1 MDLSLR
7 VHDLSKAYGKLT
19 VLDKWNLT
27 INKSERVVIMGPS
40 GSGKTTFLRLA
51 AGLEL
56 PSSGKIEINH
66 RRTGFVFQEPR
77 LIPWRT
83 VKQNLLFVNKHGDI
97 NGILN
102 KMRLGGFEDYYPS
115 QLSGGMRQ
123 RVNLARALLVN
134 PDLLIMDEAFT
145 SLDLPVKMSIIDDL
159 LAQWNDK
166 RFTIIMVTH
175 DIKEALY
182 ISDRIVLITAL
193 PASIKENIP
202 VKLGKHR
209 NLSSSE
215 LLKKESEL
223 LEIICRS

>member
-7 VHDLSKAYGKLT
+7 VYDLSKAYGTIT
-19 VLDKWNLT
+19 VLDQWNLT

-56 PSSGKIEINH
+56 PTSGKIEIKH
-66 RRTGFVFQEPR
+66 QKTGFVFQEPR

-83 VKQNLLFVNKHGDI
+83 VKQNLLFVNERGDI
-97 NGILN
+97 NGILH
-102 KMRLGGFEDYYPS
+102 KMRLGGFEHYYPS

-123 RVNLARALLVN
+123 RVNLARALIVN
-134 PDLLIMDEAFT
+134 PDLLILDEAFT
-145 SLDLPVKMSIIDDL
+145 SLDLPVKRSIIDDL
-159 LAQWNDK
+159 LDQWNDK

-182 ISDRIVLITAL
+182 IADRIVFITGR
-193 PASIKENIP
+193 PARIKENI
-202 VKLGKHR
+202 
-209 NLSSSE
+209 
-215 LLKKESEL
+215 
-223 LEIICRS
+223 